1 MKLQNFDE
9 HNIDDYLGDLYPENY
24 FYFKLSYFTQ
34 TIYNLPQIETVRFL
48 GTRIKLYKGTN
59 KKKSSLNG
67 RAIKGGK
74 GLGH

>member
-48 GTRIKLYKGTN
+48 GTRIKLYKGT
-59 KKKSSLNG
+59 KKKIFS
-67 RAIKGGK
+67 
-74 GLGH
+74 